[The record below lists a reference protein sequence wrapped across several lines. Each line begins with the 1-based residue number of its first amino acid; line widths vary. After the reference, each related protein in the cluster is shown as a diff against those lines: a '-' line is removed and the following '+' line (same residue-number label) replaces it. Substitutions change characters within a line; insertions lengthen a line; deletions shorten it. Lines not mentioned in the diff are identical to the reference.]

1 MTRTTGA
8 QAATGTNGQHPHY
21 SMVIEWSDEDQAYIV
36 SIPEF
41 PGHHTHGDTYEEA
54 VRQSHDLIDSL
65 IIWAEKDGKP
75 LPQPKVFAG
84 R

>member
-1 MTRTTGA
+1 MTRTTDSRAASGA
-8 QAATGTNGQHPHY
+8 NEQHPRY

-54 VRQSHDLIDSL
+54 VRQGHDLIDSL
-65 IIWAEKDGKP
+65 IMWAEKDGTA
-75 LPQPKVFAG
+75 LPPPKVFAG

>member
-1 MTRTTGA
+1 MTRTTDSRAASGA
-8 QAATGTNGQHPHY
+8 NEQQARY
-21 SMVIEWSDEDQAYIV
+21 SMVIEWSDEDRAYIV

-54 VRQSHDLIDSL
+54 VRQGHDLIDSL
-65 IIWAEKDGKP
+65 ILWAEKDGKP
-75 LPQPKVFAG
+75 LPPPRVFAG